1 MKKALS
7 IILAFVF
14 ILLAFCSCDFNAPLR
29 KKMLEYYSDDG
40 NYVELQGVVIS
51 PENDYGYME
60 IDILTESHGFPLNA
74 ETGYGEFESGLVYN
88 LNPGDEITF
97 ISAPMY
103 FYNGHVLPIM
113 ALEKDDV
120 VILAFEDGKSSYLA
134 WIEESFK

>member
-1 MKKALS
+1 MKKTLS
-7 IILAFVF
+7 TILTFVF
-14 ILLAFCSCDFNAPLR
+14 ILLAFCSCNFNTPLR
-29 KKMLEYYSDDG
+29 KKMLEYYSDDD
-40 NYVELQGVVIS
+40 NYVELQGSVIS
-51 PENDYGYME
+51 PENDRGYME

-74 ETGYGEFESGLVYN
+74 QTGYGEFESGLIYN

-113 ALEKDDV
+113 ALKKDEV